1 MNNTYQYFISKNH
14 IIPQCKKLLSIIKQ
28 PTTEEYM
35 SLCYQELKKKDIE
48 LFNLYYHRKPN
59 NISEKD
65 FITKLSHKAVLDTAQ
80 IIYNKI
86 KLLNN
91 PYNPTPN
98 IQQQNN
104 FNSLLPSNF
113 FEAKKE
119 QSSLLPPRV
128 GQLQPP
134 TNNIQPQSYSEIYN
148 QYTGGVK
155 PNEVE
160 VMNKLKHMGPQE
172 DYVKKGYLNNNNTN
186 NRQLQQLQQQI
197 NQPQQYQQPNQQYNQ
212 YQQQYQQPQQCNQ
225 PQQYQQQFNQY
236 QQPQQQNQQQQ
247 QLPPQLQ
254 PINTLQLNQQ
264 NPVKVGEYK
273 YNPIVPIPQNM
284 QMVGLLANDP
294 NLQNMIQGQG
304 THAQISNE
312 IAGKTN
318 FIPGLDDYNQN
329 KALMDQASQ
338 DPKSS
343 ANDLSHLEN
352 F

>member
-65 FITKLSHKAVLDTAQ
+65 FITKLSHKAVLDSVQ
-80 IIYNKI
+80 LIYNKI

-98 IQQQNN
+98 IQHQNN
-104 FNSLLPSNF
+104 FN
-113 FEAKKE
+113 
-119 QSSLLPPRV
+119 SLLPPRV

-160 VMNKLKHMGPQE
+160 VMNQLKHMGPQE
-172 DYVKKGYLNNNNTN
+172 DYVKKGYLNNNNSN
-186 NRQLQQLQQQI
+186 NRQLQQLQQQV
-197 NQPQQYQQPNQQYNQ
+197 NQPQQYQQPNQQYQQPNQQYNQ
-212 YQQQYQQPQQCNQ
+212 YQQQYQQPQQYNQ
-225 PQQYQQQFNQY
+225 QPQQQFNQY
-236 QQPQQQNQQQQ
+236 QQPQQYNQSQKQQQ
-247 QLPPQLQ
+247 QLPQQLQ

-264 NPVKVGEYK
+264 NPVKIGEYK
-273 YNPIVPIPQNM
+273 YNPTVPIPQNM

-294 NLQNMIQGQG
+294 NLEQMIQGQG
-304 THAQISNE
+304 SHAQISNE

-329 KALMDQASQ
+329 KALMDKAMQ
-338 DPKSS
+338 DPKRSM
-343 ANDLSHLEN
+343 NDLSHLEN

>member
-65 FITKLSHKAVLDTAQ
+65 FITKLSHKAVLDSAQ
-80 IIYNKI
+80 VIYNKI

-98 IQQQNN
+98 IQHQNN
-104 FNSLLPSNF
+104 FN
-113 FEAKKE
+113 
-119 QSSLLPPRV
+119 SLLPPRV

-134 TNNIQPQSYSEIYN
+134 TNNIQPLSYSEIYN

-160 VMNKLKHMGPQE
+160 VMNQLKHMGPQE

-186 NRQLQQLQQQI
+186 NTNNSQLQQQV
-197 NQPQQYQQPNQQYNQ
+197 NQPQQYQQPNQQFNQ
-212 YQQQYQQPQQCNQ
+212 YQQQYQQPQQYNQ
-225 PQQYQQQFNQY
+225 QQQYQQPQQQFNQY
-236 QQPQQQNQQQQ
+236 QQPQNQPQNQQQ

-264 NPVKVGEYK
+264 NPVKIGEYK

-294 NLQNMIQGQG
+294 NLQNMIQGQD
-304 THAQISNE
+304 THARISNE
-312 IAGKTN
+312 LAGKTN
-318 FIPGLDDYNQN
+318 FIPGYDDYNQN
-329 KALMDQASQ
+329 KALMNKASQ